1 MMTKFSW
8 KHGEPGFLTIADKR
22 LETTCFGPRPQEAPT
37 IVLLHEGLG
46 CVELWRDF
54 PEKLAEMTGY
64 GVFVFSRA
72 GYGKSDPCELPRPLD
87 YMEREAK
94 DVLPKV
100 LDAIGFE
107 HGFLLG
113 HSDGATIAATYAGLV
128 PDYRVRAVAMMAPH
142 FFTEEVG
149 LNSIAA
155 AKVQFE
161 TGDLRNKL
169 AKYHKDVE
177 CAFRGW
183 NDAWLHPDFKSW
195 NVSEVIDHLRIPA
208 LVIQGREDEYGTL
221 AQVEEV
227 EDRAYSPVDVVI
239 IEDCG
244 HSPHLDQSDKTLA
257 ALVDFA
263 MRLQRIENEAV
274 EVS

>member
-1 MMTKFSW
+1 MADFIW
-8 KHGEPGFLTIADKR
+8 KHGEGGFLTIAGKR
-22 LETTCFGPRPQEAPT
+22 LEALCYGPHPQDAPT
-37 IVLLHEGLG
+37 IVMLHEGLG

-54 PEKLAEMTGY
+54 PEKLAELTGY

-72 GYGKSDPCELPRPLD
+72 GYGKSDPCDLPRSLD

-128 PDYRVRAVAMMAPH
+128 PDYRLRAVAMMAPH

-155 AKVQFE
+155 AKEQFE
-161 TGDLRNKL
+161 AGDLRNKL
-169 AKYHKDVE
+169 AKYHEDVE

-183 NDAWLHPDFKSW
+183 NDAWLHPDFKNW

-208 LVIQGREDEYGTL
+208 LVIQGRGDEYGTL

-227 EDRAYSPVDVVI
+227 ENRAYSPVDIVI

-244 HSPHLDQSDKTLA
+244 HSPHLEQPDKTLA

-263 MRLQRIENEAV
+263 LRLQRIENEVV